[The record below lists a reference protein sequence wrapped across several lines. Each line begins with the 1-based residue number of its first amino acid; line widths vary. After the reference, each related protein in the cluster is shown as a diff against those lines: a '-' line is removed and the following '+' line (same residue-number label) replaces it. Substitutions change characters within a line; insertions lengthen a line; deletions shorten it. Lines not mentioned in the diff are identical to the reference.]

1 MENQNVVSTTE
12 GLPLQSVPNFTQPK
26 PVTADW
32 NDRIFGWLTFLLG
45 FGFVYIFTSAGTEWK
60 LKIFTV
66 AYVLFVLAYF
76 GCKKKRPAK
85 EGYFWLIIVGAL
97 GLSYSEQGIIFPPIQ
112 IMALVLAA
120 AYAVICAGGN
130 LLERGQS
137 SQWILV
143 DGWNTIIVVPF
154 YNFICHI
161 KVLGSSGKE
170 EGKGHMRQ
178 LLTILLGLAITLPI
192 LFIALPLLGS
202 ADQHFADLIQNMG
215 GYFHE
220 EFLVFLIRVLL
231 SLPVTAYLF
240 GLIYGS
246 VHQRNTDRF
255 SQEGIRETMG
265 ICRIVPNLA
274 LHTALVIISIVYIL
288 FIGLQ
293 TSYIFSA
300 FFGLRPEMYTY
311 AEYARRGFFEL
322 CQVAVLNLTVL
333 TLANSFGRKSRGESK
348 LLRVMNVVV
357 SALTMLL
364 IATAMSKMILYISAY
379 GLTEKRVL
387 TMVFMIWLL
396 LVFTLLIIWQFR
408 GISLVRISLI
418 AGTVLYTL
426 LCVLPI
432 QTWMNEIN
440 RVYFALM

>member
-1 MENQNVVSTTE
+1 MENKHMVSSVE
-12 GLPLQSVPNFTQPK
+12 RLPLESVPNFTQMEPI
-26 PVTADW
+26 TADYT
-32 NDRIFGWLTFLLG
+32 DRIFAWLTFLLG
-45 FGFVYIFTSAGTEWK
+45 FGFVYAFTSAGMEWK
-60 LKIFTV
+60 LKIFTM

-85 EGYFWLIIVGAL
+85 ESYFWLIIVGAL
-97 GLSYSEQGIIFPPIQ
+97 GLSYSEQGIIFPLIQ
-112 IMALVLAA
+112 IMVLVLTA
-120 AYAVICAGGN
+120 AYAVICVGGN
-130 LLERGQS
+130 LMEKGKS

-154 YNFICHI
+154 YNFICHL
-161 KVLGSSGKE
+161 KVLGSSKKE
-170 EGKGHMRQ
+170 NGKGVVHC
-178 LLTILLGLAITLPI
+178 LWTILLGLAITLPI
-192 LFIALPLLGS
+192 LFITLPLLGR
-202 ADQHFADLIQNMG
+202 ADQHFADLLLG
-215 GYFHE
+215 FGWYFHE
-220 EFLVFLIRVLL
+220 EALYFLLRALF

-246 VHQRNTDRF
+246 LHRRNTDHF
-255 SQEGIRETMG
+255 SRKRTGETMAA
-265 ICRIVPNLA
+265 CRIVPNLA
-274 LHTALVIISIVYIL
+274 LHTVLMIVCAVYIL

-293 TSYIFSA
+293 GSYIFSA
-300 FFGLRPEMYTY
+300 FLGLRPATYTY
-311 AEYARRGFFEL
+311 AEYARQGFFEL

-333 TLANSFGRKSRGESK
+333 TLANSFGRQSRAESK

-357 SALTMLL
+357 SALTLLL
-364 IATAMSKMILYISAY
+364 IATAMSKMLLYISAY

-432 QTWMNEIN
+432 QTWMHEIN